1 MKRVF
6 LILSL
11 ALLPG
16 LALPATSRE
25 PGGIWLDVPFVKQ
38 TRDGCGS
45 AAISMLLQYWK
56 AHGTPVA
63 ASRADATEIQ
73 KQLYSPKAR
82 GILASEM
89 ERYLTESGFRV
100 FAFRGEWSDVER
112 HLSQGRPLIASVK
125 PGRHASLHYL
135 VLVGLDREH
144 DAVLVNDPARGKLLR
159 FEHADFEKEWR
170 AAGNWTLLAVPKNG
184 E

>member
-1 MKRVF
+1 MKRLS

-11 ALLPG
+11 AALAG

-25 PGGIWLDVPFVKQ
+25 AGGIWLDVPFVKQ

-45 AAISMLLQYWK
+45 AAISMLLQYWN
-56 AHGTPVA
+56 AHGAPVA

-82 GILASEM
+82 GILASDM
-89 ERYLTESGFRV
+89 ERYLRESGFRV
-100 FAFRGEWSDVER
+100 FAFRGEWSDLER

-125 PGRHASLHYL
+125 PGHAPLHYL
-135 VLVGLDREH
+135 VLVGLVREH

-159 FEHADFEKEWR
+159 FERADFEKEWR
-170 AAGNWTLLAVPKNG
+170 AADNWTLLAVPKNG